1 MNKEKKNKWYH
12 KTGGIILWIILFYP
26 VGLYLMWRY
35 SSWSKKWKLGIT
47 GIYALLTMG
56 MFNLPEQEV
65 GNPNIQTSKPNV
77 VSSPKP
83 TSTPKSVEK
92 MQIIVTSQ
100 IVKKVDGKYRY
111 FFDIRN
117 KDTKDFEGSVS
128 ITVYNDLQSSA
139 LGGDTFKTNK
149 PIEPKLGT
157 SVYFDINTGPTS
169 VHGENGITK
178 FRYVVKK
185 DDQIINEGEDV
196 ISSKLENLTGF

>member
-1 MNKEKKNKWYH
+1 MDKEKRSKWYH
-12 KTGGIILWIILFYP
+12 RTGGIILWIIIFYP

-35 SSWSKKWKLGIT
+35 ASWSKKWKLGIT
-47 GIYALLTMG
+47 GIYALFMMG

-65 GNPNIQTSKPNV
+65 SNLNTQTIKPNV
-77 VSSPKP
+77 ISSPKP
-83 TSTPKSVEK
+83 TSTPKLTEK
-92 MQIIVTSQ
+92 LNVVATSQ
-100 IVKKVDGKYRY
+100 IVKKVDGKFRY

-117 KDTKDFEGSVS
+117 IDTKNFEGSVS
-128 ITVYNDLQSSA
+128 ITVYNNLQSSA

-178 FRYVVKK
+178 FKYVVKK
-185 DDQIINEGEDV
+185 DNQIINEGEGV
-196 ISSKLENLTGF
+196 ISSKLEDLSGF